1 MFPWSTKKNFPIA
14 NNMCCAPDSRPGLL
28 LGIVKVCFSALPN
41 NCDDYNTD
49 ILIDVGLQKI
59 LSIPVELK
67 VVSPQLYKLNKCLQS
82 GKLYLNTKSIF
93 SDTTMEIKEMSP
105 SPISLEDKQLVKC
118 FQQQLISSQLYSN
131 DCATLLE
138 SDDQTNYYKQLST
151 LVCLEGDHRQRLV
164 QRYID
169 CHIAVML

>member
-1 MFPWSTKKNFPIA
+1 MYVELCLCINLTIHFYNNLCIQQHHSFRGVRFSEESVFKLTRVFPWSTKKNFPIA

-82 GKLYLNTKSIF
+82 GKLYLDAKSIF
-93 SDTTMEIKEMSP
+93 SDTTVEIKEMSP
-105 SPISLEDKQLVKC
+105 SPISLDFIQMIVLRC
-118 FQQQLISSQLYSN
+118 
-131 DCATLLE
+131 
-138 SDDQTNYYKQLST
+138 
-151 LVCLEGDHRQRLV
+151 
-164 QRYID
+164 
-169 CHIAVML
+169 